1 MSTPQKDIAG
11 IRTDYSL
18 AELNEQT
25 VGDDPVVF
33 FNKWFD
39 DALNAQAEEVNAMV
53 MASVDKDH
61 KPHARIVLL
70 KGVEDNGFIFFT
82 NYNSAKGTEVS
93 ANDHVALVFFWKEL
107 ERQVRIEG
115 TISKIAKAD
124 SEAYFKSRPVGSQ
137 IGAWSSPQSS
147 VIKDRSVLE
156 ENYKNY
162 TEQYGENVP
171 LPPHWGGYKV
181 SPQRIEFW
189 QGRPSR
195 MHDRIS
201 FTLGDN
207 GEWSKCRL
215 AP

>member
-1 MSTPQKDIAG
+1 MSTPLKDIAG
-11 IRTDYSL
+11 IRKDYSL
-18 AELNEQT
+18 AELNEEI
-25 VGDDPVVF
+25 VGDEPVAF

-39 DALNAQAEEVNAMV
+39 DAMKAEADEVNAMV
-53 MASVDKDH
+53 LASVDKDH

-70 KGVEDNGFIFFT
+70 KGVEENGFIFFT
-82 NYNSAKGTEVS
+82 NYNSAKGS
-93 ANDHVALVFFWKEL
+93 DIAANNNVALVFFWKEL

-115 TISKIAKAD
+115 TIEKIAPAA

-147 VIKDRSVLE
+147 VIENRDVLE
-156 ENYKNY
+156 ENYKRF
-162 TEQYGENVP
+162 TEEYGENVP
-171 LPPHWGGYKV
+171 LPTHWGGYKV
-181 SPQRIEFW
+181 SPNSIEFW

-195 MHDRIS
+195 MHDRIL

>member
-39 DALNAQAEEVNAMV
+39 DALNAQADEVNAMV

-115 TISKIAKAD
+115 TISKIATAD

-147 VIKDRSVLE
+147 VINDRSVLE

-162 TEQYGENVP
+162 TEQYGEDVP

-181 SPQRIEFW
+181 SPERIEFW

-195 MHDRIS
+195 MHDRIL

>member
-33 FNKWFD
+33 FNKWFN
-39 DALNAQAEEVNAMV
+39 DALNAQADEVNAMV

-115 TISKIAKAD
+115 TISKIATAD

-147 VIKDRSVLE
+147 VINDRSVLE

-162 TEQYGENVP
+162 TEQYGEDVP

-181 SPQRIEFW
+181 SPERIEFW

-195 MHDRIS
+195 MHDRIL

>member
-25 VGDDPVVF
+25 VGDDPVVV

-39 DALNAQAEEVNAMV
+39 DALNAQADEVNAMV

-115 TISKIAKAD
+115 TISKIATAD

-147 VIKDRSVLE
+147 VINDRSVLE

-162 TEQYGENVP
+162 TEQYGEDVP

-181 SPQRIEFW
+181 SPERIEFW

-195 MHDRIS
+195 MHDRIL